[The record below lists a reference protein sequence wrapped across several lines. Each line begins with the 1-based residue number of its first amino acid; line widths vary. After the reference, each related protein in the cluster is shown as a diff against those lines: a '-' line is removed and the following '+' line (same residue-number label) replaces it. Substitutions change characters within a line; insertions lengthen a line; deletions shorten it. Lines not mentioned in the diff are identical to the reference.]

1 MTNKEA
7 EQVSLFD
14 LDTWSGKMS
23 PEPSVPTKEKT
34 SQRSSK
40 KQSKLPT
47 RKLPMCLY
55 LRKGGLQAD
64 ASWET
69 TGVLLGEFSMH
80 SFGESP
86 KDGVESHL
94 SQILE
99 VNPHRRYCLSAKA
112 CQGILTRASRRG
124 KQLPEMLRV
133 ALEQMIEMESHTLLK
148 SEEDVVG
155 GAKEH

>member
-1 MTNKEA
+1 MSYEA

-23 PEPSVPTKEKT
+23 PEPSAPTKEKT
-34 SQRSSK
+34 SQQSSK
-40 KQSKLPT
+40 KQSVSQS

-55 LRKGGLQAD
+55 LKKDGLQAD

-69 TGVLLGEFSMH
+69 DGVLLGEYSMH

-86 KDGVESHL
+86 KDAVESHL

-99 VNPHRRYCLSAKA
+99 VNPHQRYCLSAKA

-124 KQLPEMLRV
+124 KQLPEMLRI
-133 ALEQMIEMESHTLLK
+133 ALEQMIDAEPSVSTAGRRRMSALRLTMR
-148 SEEDVVG
+148 
-155 GAKEH
+155 

>member
-1 MTNKEA
+1 MNYEA

-23 PEPSVPTKEKT
+23 PEHSAPTKEKT
-34 SQRSSK
+34 SQRSLK
-40 KQSKLPT
+40 KQSKLPS

-55 LRKGGLQAD
+55 LKKDGLHQD

-69 TGVLLGEFSMH
+69 TGLLLGEYSMH

-86 KDGVESHL
+86 KEGVESHL

-99 VNPHRRYCLSAKA
+99 VNPHTRYSLSETA
-112 CQGILTRASRRG
+112 CRGILNRANRRG
-124 KQLPEMLRV
+124 KKLPEILEK
-133 ALEQMIEMESHTLLK
+133 ALVEQSASL
-148 SEEDVVG
+148 
-155 GAKEH
+155 